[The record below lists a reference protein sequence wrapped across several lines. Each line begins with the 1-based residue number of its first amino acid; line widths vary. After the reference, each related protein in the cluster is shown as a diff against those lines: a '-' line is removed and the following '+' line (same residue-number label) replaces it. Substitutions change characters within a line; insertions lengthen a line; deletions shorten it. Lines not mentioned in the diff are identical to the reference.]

1 MSRLTKSMLALMIIN
16 GVASLLFL
24 TGLLDVG
31 SFPGLYVAFPLAAT
45 FYGLFL
51 ISRIF
56 EKDMARFDAEH
67 LGRETKSCRQ
77 TTPRLMT
84 QCMATN
90 IMSRRMPEV
99 AVRSEIVPP

>member
-67 LGRETKSCRQ
+67 CG
-77 TTPRLMT
+77 PGDH
-84 QCMATN
+84 
-90 IMSRRMPEV
+90 
-99 AVRSEIVPP
+99 SESDDAMHVHEHHEPAHA

>member
-67 LGRETKSCRQ
+67 CGAGDQ
-77 TTPRLMT
+77 V
-84 QCMATN
+84 
-90 IMSRRMPEV
+90 MP
-99 AVRSEIVPP
+99 ANHSEADDAMHGHEHHEPAHA